1 MVTAENTQMVPTEV
15 QPLKPLIRS
24 MFCAEVSCMIDT
36 FMKSKKK
43 NINKIGYDWTNISG
57 I

>member
-43 NINKIGYDWTNISG
+43 NINKIGYD
-57 I
+57 